1 MLVIKDLYSDIS
13 DCFWLFYGSK
23 YIPQMKAIHAL
34 LSFVIFIKF
43 IDVTIAMQIQNLLH
57 FTGSRTITCL

>member
-23 YIPQMKAIHAL
+23 YK
-34 LSFVIFIKF
+34 
-43 IDVTIAMQIQNLLH
+43 
-57 FTGSRTITCL
+57 TGLYLFGPFRVNYKYERYACDY

>member
-23 YIPQMKAIHAL
+23 YKYVICNKKDILGTAMKMMI
-34 LSFVIFIKF
+34 I
-43 IDVTIAMQIQNLLH
+43 
-57 FTGSRTITCL
+57 

>member
-23 YIPQMKAIHAL
+23 Y
-34 LSFVIFIKF
+34 SFERGGDG
-43 IDVTIAMQIQNLLH
+43 IDRNVRKCNECPG
-57 FTGSRTITCL
+57 FV

>member
-23 YIPQMKAIHAL
+23 YSYCL
-34 LSFVIFIKF
+34 FL
-43 IDVTIAMQIQNLLH
+43 
-57 FTGSRTITCL
+57 ITFMEVVWKELRLKKLQEY

>member
-23 YIPQMKAIHAL
+23 Y
-34 LSFVIFIKF
+34 SFEMWL
-43 IDVTIAMQIQNLLH
+43 IDREKGLVYL
-57 FTGSRTITCL
+57 

>member
-23 YIPQMKAIHAL
+23 YNIRIYIEHGKY
-34 LSFVIFIKF
+34 
-43 IDVTIAMQIQNLLH
+43 IQ
-57 FTGSRTITCL
+57 

>member
-23 YIPQMKAIHAL
+23 YIKINN
-34 LSFVIFIKF
+34 
-43 IDVTIAMQIQNLLH
+43 IAKVVLI
-57 FTGSRTITCL
+57 